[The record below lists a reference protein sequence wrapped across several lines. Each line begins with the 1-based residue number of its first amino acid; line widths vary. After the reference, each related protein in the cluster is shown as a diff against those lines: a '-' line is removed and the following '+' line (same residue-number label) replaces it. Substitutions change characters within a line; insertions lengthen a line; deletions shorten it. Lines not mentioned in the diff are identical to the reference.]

1 MNGKIWYLLIP
12 GVIYLIVKAGK
23 MPEMPEEWAAW
34 ADSSDI
40 LVPAGSDADV
50 RLRVLSYRKT
60 ILKYAWSYKIDPALI
75 SGIIHVESE
84 GISGALRSGTNDT
97 YTGLMQLGFKTAKA
111 FGYTGNVA
119 GLLSADNNVNFG
131 VKYFKDG
138 YDKYNK
144 NLYDAISAYN
154 AGHSLCSG
162 IVCGNQRY
170 VNDVLNAAAT
180 YRITYGFIWKYQ
192 WYFPS
197 YMYDYIGL

>member
-12 GVIYLIVKAGK
+12 GAIYLIARSKK
-23 MPEMPEEWAAW
+23 MSEMPEEWTAW

-40 LVPAGSDADV
+40 LVPAGGDADV
-50 RLRVLSYRKT
+50 RLQVLSHRKV

-84 GISGALRSGTNDT
+84 GISDALRAGSNDV

-111 FGYTGNVA
+111 FGYTGSA
-119 GLLSADNNVNFG
+119 EGLLSPDSNVSFG
-131 VKYFKDG
+131 TKYFKSQ
-138 YDKYNK
+138 YDRYGK

-162 IVCGNQRY
+162 VVCGNQRY
-170 VNDVLNAAAT
+170 VNDVLNVAKT
-180 YRITYGFIWKYQ
+180 YRLTYGFIWKYQ

-197 YMYDYIGL
+197 YLYEYIGL

>member
-12 GVIYLIVKAGK
+12 GAIYLIARSKK
-23 MPEMPEEWAAW
+23 MSEMPEEWAAW

-40 LVPAGSDADV
+40 LVPAGGDADV
-50 RLRVLSYRKT
+50 RLQVLSHRKV

-84 GISGALRSGTNDT
+84 GISDALRAGSNDI

-111 FGYTGNVA
+111 FGYTGSVE
-119 GLLSADNNVNFG
+119 GLLSPDSNVSFG
-131 VKYFKDG
+131 TKYFKSQ
-138 YDKYNK
+138 YDRYGK

-170 VNDVLNAAAT
+170 VNDVLNAAMT
-180 YRITYGFIWKYQ
+180 YRLTYGFIWKYQ

-197 YMYDYIGL
+197 YLYEYIGL